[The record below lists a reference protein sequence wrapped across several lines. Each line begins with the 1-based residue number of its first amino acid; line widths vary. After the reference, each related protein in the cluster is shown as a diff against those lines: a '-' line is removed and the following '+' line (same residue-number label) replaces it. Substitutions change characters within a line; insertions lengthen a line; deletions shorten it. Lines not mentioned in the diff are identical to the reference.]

1 LANILADSSLP
12 RRDDAKA
19 FYHKALR
26 LSTIIRYD
34 VRNAVI
40 KSIIAQ
46 SRRAAH
52 SYSSDVNKNLAGF
65 VCQTAI
71 FPEIETS

>member
-1 LANILADSSLP
+1 M
-12 RRDDAKA
+12 
-19 FYHKALR
+19 
-26 LSTIIRYD
+26 STIIRYD